1 MIVVEGGDMPS
12 NSRYTVGLNET
23 VKKKNK
29 RIKDRL
35 SN

>member
-1 MIVVEGGDMPS
+1 MVEGGDMPS
-12 NSRYTVGLNET
+12 NSRCTVGLNEA
-23 VKKKNK
+23 VKKKNR